1 MPSEESLKF
10 RQMLMEQR
18 AQMAKVFATHQPT
31 LEQER
36 AGMEAAWSQV
46 AVLTDVTVEP
56 TTFAG
61 MHAEWVSAPNS
72 RLDSALLYLH
82 GGAYYMGS
90 VVSHREIAS
99 RLARACAMR
108 VLVIEYRLAP
118 EHPYPAAVE
127 DSVTAYRE
135 LVESGIRPENI
146 VIAGDSAGG
155 GLTVATLVALRDR
168 GYALPTNA
176 VAMSPWTDL
185 ECTGG
190 SMVTRAPFD
199 PMLTP
204 ESVRGI
210 THHYVGEADPRS
222 PLISPIYADLSGLP
236 PMLIHVGH
244 DEVLLDDAIRL
255 SDRLNAAGVAAGV
268 KVWEGMWHVFQS
280 FAAYVPESQQAIDE
294 IGNFVQSKLPA
305 NAK

>member
-1 MPSEESLKF
+1 
-10 RQMLMEQR
+10 
-18 AQMAKVFATHQPT
+18 
-31 LEQER
+31 
-36 AGMEAAWSQV
+36 
-46 AVLTDVTVEP
+46 
-56 TTFAG
+56 
-61 MHAEWVSAPNS
+61 
-72 RLDSALLYLH
+72 
-82 GGAYYMGS
+82 MGS

-118 EHPYPAAVE
+118 EHPYPAAVK
-127 DSVTAYRE
+127 DSVNAYRE
-135 LVESGIRPENI
+135 LVESGIRPDNI

-168 GYALPTNA
+168 GYSLPTAA

-185 ECTGG
+185 ACTGE

-204 ESVRGI
+204 ESVRSI
-210 THHYVGEADPRS
+210 THHYVGEEDPHD

-236 PMLIHVGH
+236 PMLVHVGH
-244 DEVLLDDAIRL
+244 DEVLLDDAVRL
-255 SDRLNAAGVAAGV
+255 SDRLNAAGVYVQV
-268 KVWEGMWHVFQS
+268 KVWDGMWHVFQS

-294 IGNFVQSKLPA
+294 IGTFVQSKRPT
-305 NAK
+305 NAT